1 MIALAQA
8 GGIRE
13 LVLPMVVGAVL
24 GFDDVGKFD
33 VVVVVEV
40 DEGIWEFGLRSSF

>member
-1 MIALAQA
+1 MIAQV

-13 LVLPMVVGAVL
+13 LVFPMVIGAVL

-33 VVVVVEV
+33 VLVVVEV
-40 DEGIWEFGLRSSF
+40 GEGIWEFGLRSSF